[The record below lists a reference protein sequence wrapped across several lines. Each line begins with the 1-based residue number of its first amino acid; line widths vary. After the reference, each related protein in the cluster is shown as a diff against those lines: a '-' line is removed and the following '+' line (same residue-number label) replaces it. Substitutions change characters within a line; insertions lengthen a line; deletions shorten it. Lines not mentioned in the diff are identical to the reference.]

1 MKKIMI
7 YLAGLVVVL
16 TLIGCT
22 PGRATVPETIQQP
35 VSSDVVAEGHILPKD
50 DMHLAFQV
58 PGRVNQ
64 ISVKE
69 GDTIRKG
76 QILASLG
83 DRAGA
88 EQALSAA
95 RLELETAQQDYDR
108 IIRTAKLINAQ
119 AWTAFLK
126 AQQTRAKA
134 EEEWEKLDLDQIEDD
149 IEDAESDVKDYQA
162 DLKEAQ
168 EDFDKYK
175 DLDEDS
181 SKRKEAKDD
190 LETAQEDYNESVRKL
205 EEIIQKRDLKRA
217 ALDDAIHA
225 QEEAKRTYENSL
237 NQPDKDSFNLA
248 DHRLEQAKT
257 RVSQAEEQLTYYDL
271 TAPFDGIV
279 TDVNVSLGEW
289 VTPSTWAIGVADTSK
304 WFVETNDLSELDV
317 VGIQTGQQVQITADA
332 IPEKVYTGIVENIGL
347 EPVDQGGDIYYTIRI
362 LVTDPDTVLKWGM
375 TVEVKFPGA
384 DSTE

>member
-248 DHRLEQAKT
+248 DRRLEQAKT